1 MLREQIVLLL
11 EILPLSATLHNT
23 YKSTVGFVQ
32 ITDRFRFGLVNLTS
46 YPKTY
51 IYSVIL
57 GRLCLNIYTPM
68 AVPKKKTSKS
78 KRDKRRATWVNK
90 AAIQAKK
97 ALSLGKSV
105 LTGRSTSFVYPQP
118 DEDAAE

>member
-1 MLREQIVLLL
+1 MERE
-11 EILPLSATLHNT
+11 LSQVYGSSRDVAVIN
-23 YKSTVGFVQ
+23 VGVGIEFNS
-32 ITDRFRFGLVNLTS
+32 D
-46 YPKTY
+46 
-51 IYSVIL
+51 IL
-57 GRLCLNIYTPM
+57 GRLCLNIYTQM

-78 KRDKRRATWVNK
+78 KRDKRRATWRNK

-118 DEDAAE
+118 DEEDTAE